1 MRYSRWV
8 VPKISITFAR
18 GARRVTGSNF
28 LITIAGNTTTRL
40 LIDCGLSQG
49 GGTTESLC
57 ESPNA
62 EPFIYDPKTIDA
74 LFFTHAH
81 AEHIGLYPKLV
92 NAGFNGRVY
101 ATHPTAALMP
111 VMLEDSASL
120 IAKDAE
126 RCHQAPLYTLNDIE
140 PAVSHVKTVSYHEA
154 ISVADGITATFYNAG
169 HIVGSALIVF
179 DIHGIRVLFTGDL
192 GSTPAILVPDR
203 EVPEHVDYLVTESVY
218 GNRAHGDKSISDAML
233 AEAVRRT
240 VKNTGVLLIPAF
252 SLERTQIILSS
263 LETMMK
269 ARTIPDVAVY
279 MDSPLADKVTHI
291 YRDNPEYLRDDIKI
305 MLAKGDDPFSFRTLK
320 VTVNKE
326 ASSAIDHA
334 PTPKVI
340 IAGAGMS
347 HGGRIRHHE
356 ERYLGDPTTTVL
368 LVGYQVA
375 GSLGRRIRDGARV
388 VEINHKK
395 VRVRA
400 NVEVVDGYSA
410 HADRDDLL
418 QFAEAIKPKKAFVVL
433 GETEASTFLAQRISG
448 FLGIPAH
455 VPREGETVDL

>member
-1 MRYSRWV
+1 MR
-8 VPKISITFAR
+8 
-18 GARRVTGSNF
+18 F
-28 LITIAGNTTTRL
+28 LV
-40 LIDCGLSQG
+40 DCGLSQG
-49 GGTTESLC
+49 GGTAGSLC

-62 EPFIYDPKTIDA
+62 EPFIYDPATVDA

-81 AEHIGLYPKLV
+81 ADHIGLYPKLV
-92 NAGFNGRVY
+92 LAGFKGKAY
-101 ATHPTAALMP
+101 ATHPTADLMP
-111 VMLEDSASL
+111 VMLEDSVQL

-126 RCHQAPLYTLNDIE
+126 RCHQKPLYALDDIA
-140 PAVSHVKTVSYHEA
+140 PAMARVTAVSYHQKIDIAE
-154 ISVADGITATFYNAG
+154 GITATMYNAG

-179 DIHGIRVLFTGDL
+179 DIHGTKLLFTGDL
-192 GSTPAILVPDR
+192 GRTPAILVPDR
-203 EVPEHVDYLVTESVY
+203 EVPEHIDYLVTESVY
-218 GNRAHGDKSISDAML
+218 GNRAHGDKAVSDAML

-240 VKNTGVLLIPAF
+240 VKNNGVLLIPAF

-269 ARTIPDVAVY
+269 AGTIPDVAVY
-279 MDSPLADKVTHI
+279 MDSPLADKVTRI
-291 YRDNPEYLRDDIKI
+291 YRDNPEYLRDDIKGA
-305 MLAKGDDPFSFRTLK
+305 LAKGDDPFSFRSLK

-356 ERYLGDPTTTVL
+356 ERYLGNPSTTVL

-388 VEINHKK
+388 VDINHKK

-400 NVEVVDGYSA
+400 HVEVVDGYSA

-455 VPREGETVDL
+455 IPREGEVVEL